1 MDKKDKIIMKY
12 LKTFESFTTNETMD
26 MMFMPVDP
34 ISAADDLYSD
44 FYQEMKK
51 KVIKF
56 IDNIKNEGKETKE
69 AFNLVVKASKDEI
82 ELSKEERKKI
92 YDQLK
97 DVFKTIGLTLISLL
111 PGDILIFLLIK
122 FFKAEKYVFPSS
134 FVTE

>member
-1 MDKKDKIIMKY
+1 MKY

>member
-12 LKTFESFTTNETMD
+12 LKTFESFSMNETMD

-34 ISAADDLYSD
+34 IAGAGDVYSD
-44 FYQEMKK
+44 FYNEMKN
-51 KVIKF
+51 KVKKF

-69 AFNLVVKASKDEI
+69 AFNLVVQASKDEI
-82 ELSKEERKKI
+82 ELSKEQRQKV

-134 FVTE
+134 FVEG